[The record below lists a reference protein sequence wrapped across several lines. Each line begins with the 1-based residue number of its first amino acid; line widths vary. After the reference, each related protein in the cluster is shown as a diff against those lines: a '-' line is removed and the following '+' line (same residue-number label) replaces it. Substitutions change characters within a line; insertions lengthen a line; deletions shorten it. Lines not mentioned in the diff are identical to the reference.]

1 MPNNLNK
8 SPPHRNRPPQRR
20 LAETLC
26 RDADRRKARGE
37 SPRYIDPPRWQN
49 PPDHIPHNWPEMS
62 FEALMA
68 HFNRARRLQGAPQS
82 TVVALMLDL
91 RERGT
96 KALSEPVVRR
106 RLSELSEQQLRD
118 VGAHLQRLKPEIA
131 WSAAE
136 IPNLISVWTELQ
148 NGRR

>member
-8 SPPHRNRPPQRR
+8 SAPHRNRLPPN
-20 LAETLC
+20 ETF
-26 RDADRRKARGE
+26 DSAITVVA
-37 SPRYIDPPRWQN
+37 RWQN
-49 PPDHIPHNWPEMS
+49 SPDHIPHDWPEMS

-82 TVVALMLDL
+82 TVAALMLDL

-118 VGAHLQRLKPEIA
+118 VGARLQRLKPEIA
-131 WSAAE
+131 WSVAE
-136 IPNLISVWTELQ
+136 IPNLISVWTDLQ

>member
-1 MPNNLNK
+1 MTCCPTCGASPCLN
-8 SPPHRNRPPQRR
+8 PPFCK
-20 LAETLC
+20 LC

-82 TVVALMLDL
+82 TVAALMLDL

-96 KALSEPVVRR
+96 KALSEPAVRR

-118 VGAHLQRLKPEIA
+118 VGARLQRLKPEIANA

-136 IPNLISVWTELQ
+136 IPNLISAWTELQ